1 MKKVVPGYAVTHLV
15 VEIRFPFQDQF
26 GRGVN
31 VDGPLVVY
39 GVPPTLPGPRDRGIP
54 QGIQGTLQGDLLPR
68 YNRCV

>member
-1 MKKVVPGYAVTHLV
+1 MKKVVPGHAVTHLV

-54 QGIQGTLQGDLLPR
+54 
-68 YNRCV
+68 